1 MDIKTLSEALRRE
14 KASPYLQELGRDF
27 YREAGELFR
36 SMLAEC
42 RRIRDLSQLSMK
54 LAEVENI
61 KNMISDIYETRER
74 KIVSSALYYVKSGEE
89 VEVENLTKEE
99 EQLLE
104 EIIRTLKAG
113 RERVL
118 AGFEGE
124 MGDTQ
129 QEEMEER
136 EEAEKEAPVKERG
149 VRFVTVR
156 ILRDLP
162 SLVGVD
168 GRVYGEFKAEDVV
181 TLPEPNARIL
191 IERGDAEAI
200 LIERS

>member
-27 YREAGELFR
+27 YREARKLFDG
-36 SMLAEC
+36 MLAEC
-42 RRIRDLSQLSMK
+42 RRASGELSLLSLK
-54 LAEVENI
+54 LAELENI
-61 KNMISDIYETRER
+61 KNMINDIYETRER

-89 VEVENLTKEE
+89 VEVENLTDEE
-99 EQLLE
+99 EVLLE

-118 AGFEGE
+118 AGFAKSITEARVGEVEEGK
-124 MGDTQ
+124 
-129 QEEMEER
+129 R
-136 EEAEKEAPVKERG
+136 EESG
-149 VRFVTVR
+149 VGFITVR
-156 ILRDLP
+156 ILKDLP

-168 GRVYGEFKAEDVV
+168 GRVYGEFKAEEVV

-191 IERGDAEAI
+191 IERGDAEVISA
-200 LIERS
+200 